1 MRIVIPAIAAM
12 ALLAVTGLVTGLASA
27 QPVALKPYKTVT
39 VLAPAPLADPAF
51 DALRK
56 QAGEAAQKKDRTA
69 LSQLVVAQGFFWQRD
84 GRDRAD
90 KRKSGVDNLATALSL
105 NTKGGAGWDI
115 LFSYTDD
122 PTASPSQAFKGALC
136 APGEPAYNAAAFA
149 ELLKSTQSD
158 VSEWGYTLSPA
169 TEVHDKPQA
178 SAPVVEKLAPMF
190 VRIAPENASGSA
202 AYQRI
207 ITPSGKAGF
216 VTIDAVAPLGNDQLC
231 YVKDGGAWKIGGYIG
246 GGESQ

>member
-12 ALLAVTGLVTGLASA
+12 ALLAVTALASA

-56 QAGEAAQKKDRTA
+56 QAGEAAQKKDRAA

-115 LFSYTDD
+115 LYSYTDD
-122 PTASPSQAFKGALC
+122 PTASPSPAFKGALC

-178 SAPVVEKLAPMF
+178 SAPVIEKL
-190 VRIAPENASGSA
+190 APENASGSA

-216 VTIDAVAPLGNDQLC
+216 VTIDAEAPLGNDQLC

>member
-1 MRIVIPAIAAM
+1 MRITIAAM
-12 ALLAVTGLVTGLASA
+12 ALLAVTVLASA
-27 QPVALKPYKTVT
+27 QPAPLKPYKTVT
-39 VLAPAPLADPAF
+39 VLAPVPLADPAF
-51 DALRK
+51 DAMRR
-56 QAGEAAQKKDRTA
+56 QVGEVAQKKDRAA

-90 KRKSGVDNLATALSL
+90 KRKSGIDNLATALSL
-105 NTKGGAGWDI
+105 NSKGGAGWDI
-115 LFSYTDD
+115 LYSFTDD
-122 PTASPSQAFKGALC
+122 PTASPSPAFKGTLC

-178 SAPVVEKLAPMF
+178 SAPVMEKLAPMF
-190 VRIAPENASGSA
+190 VRIAPENSSGSA

-216 VTIDAVAPLGNDQLC
+216 VTIDAVAPLGSDQLC